1 MKRLIIALALAG
13 STLTGCAQL
22 KDAFNSEGA
31 ESGATGV
38 EDQRPYPKS
47 SSELGLG

>member
-1 MKRLIIALALAG
+1 MKHLILALALSG
-13 STLTGCAQL
+13 SALTGCAQL
-22 KDAFNSEGA
+22 KEAFNNPGA
-31 ESGATGV
+31 DAGATGV

>member
-1 MKRLIIALALAG
+1 MKRLILALALAG

-22 KDAFNSEGA
+22 KDAFTNPGA
-31 ESGATGV
+31 ESGGTAA
-38 EDQRPYPKS
+38 EEQRPYPKS

>member
-1 MKRLIIALALAG
+1 MKHLIIALALGA
-13 STLTGCAQL
+13 STLAGCAQL
-22 KDAFNSEGA
+22 KDAFNSDGA

>member
-1 MKRLIIALALAG
+1 MKHLILVLALSG
-13 STLTGCAQL
+13 SALTGCAQL
-22 KDAFNSEGA
+22 KEAFKPGADA
-31 ESGATGV
+31 GATGV